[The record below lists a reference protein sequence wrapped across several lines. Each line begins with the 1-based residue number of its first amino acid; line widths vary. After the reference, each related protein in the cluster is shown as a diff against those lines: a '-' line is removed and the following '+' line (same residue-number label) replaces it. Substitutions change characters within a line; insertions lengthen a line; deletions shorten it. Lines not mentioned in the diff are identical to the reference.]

1 MRKKFIFVTGGVLSS
16 LGKGLSGAAMGALLE
31 ARGLRVTNLKMDPY
45 INVDPGTMSPYQHGE
60 VFVTEDGAETDLD
73 LGHYERFTSST
84 MLQRNNFTTG
94 RVYLNVIER
103 ERRGEYLGHTVQV
116 IPHITDEIKRLIWN
130 GVTDADIAI
139 VEVGGTVGDIES
151 LPYLEAIRQF
161 RNDAGADNVLYLHLT
176 LVPFIKTSGELKTK
190 PTQHSV
196 KMLREIGIQPDI
208 LLCRSDREIPKAT
221 REKISLFCNV
231 EGDCVIGCPDVNNI
245 YELPRTLHDEDLD
258 DRILEKLG
266 IWAAAARL
274 DSWVE
279 LVDSMSKANKKV
291 NIAIVGKYVHLADT
305 YKSLNEALTHGGIS
319 NRAKVNLNFIDSET
333 IDPEDVEASIG
344 DADAI
349 LVPGGFGERGVE
361 GKISAIRWARE
372 HEVPF
377 FGICLGMQMAV
388 VEFARNVLGHTDAHS
403 REFNEKAEHILI
415 ELMDEQ
421 QNVVDKGGTMRLGG
435 WPCALREGSTVR
447 KLYGVKEISERHR
460 HRYEVNPSYFDS
472 LEQAGLK
479 VSGRSPDGKLA
490 EMIELN
496 SHPFFV
502 ACQFHPEFKSKPLQ
516 PHPLFSA
523 FIKAALEHA
532 SKGKSTGTTS
542 AVAAEVAEA

>member
-1 MRKKFIFVTGGVLSS
+1 
-16 LGKGLSGAAMGALLE
+16 
-31 ARGLRVTNLKMDPY
+31 
-45 INVDPGTMSPYQHGE
+45 
-60 VFVTEDGAETDLD
+60 
-73 LGHYERFTSST
+73 
-84 MLQRNNFTTG
+84 
-94 RVYLNVIER
+94 
-103 ERRGEYLGHTVQV
+103 
-116 IPHITDEIKRLIWN
+116 
-130 GVTDADIAI
+130 
-139 VEVGGTVGDIES
+139 
-151 LPYLEAIRQF
+151 
-161 RNDAGADNVLYLHLT
+161 
-176 LVPFIKTSGELKTK
+176 
-190 PTQHSV
+190 
-196 KMLREIGIQPDI
+196 
-208 LLCRSDREIPKAT
+208 
-221 REKISLFCNV
+221 
-231 EGDCVIGCPDVNNI
+231 
-245 YELPRTLHDEDLD
+245 
-258 DRILEKLG
+258 
-266 IWAAAARL
+266 
-274 DSWVE
+274 
-279 LVDSMSKANKKV
+279 
-291 NIAIVGKYVHLADT
+291 
-305 YKSLNEALTHGGIS
+305 
-319 NRAKVNLNFIDSET
+319 
-333 IDPEDVEASIG
+333 
-344 DADAI
+344 
-349 LVPGGFGERGVE
+349 
-361 GKISAIRWARE
+361 
-372 HEVPF
+372 
-377 FGICLGMQMAV
+377 MQMAV

-532 SKGKSTGTTS
+532 SKGKSTGTKS